1 MLSVFSFLVSLL
13 LASAS
18 TTASAVQARAG
29 TCNPVVTGKKLN
41 IVNGQ
46 FQLGYPAGAFF
57 PNVPIEAEALTI
69 PLVPVFNVD
78 PNISGLLSIPNPQA
92 GGAPLYPTLVNRT
105 QVLLEPRIFDTPVQQ
120 WSFACH
126 NCNDPTLAYGCQ
138 VISAATAQCVQ
149 IGTAVGQTASV
160 SQCSGLPYGNQAF
173 NIFIS

>member
-1 MLSVFSFLVSLL
+1 MLSVFSVLTSLL

-18 TTASAVQARAG
+18 TTASAVQPRAG

-57 PNVPIEAEALTI
+57 PN
-69 PLVPVFNVD
+69 
-78 PNISGLLSIPNPQA
+78 IPNPQA

-120 WSFACH
+120 WSFACN
-126 NCNDPTLAYGCQ
+126 NCDDSTLAYGCQ

-160 SQCSGLPYGNQAF
+160 SQCSGLPFGNQVF
-173 NIFIS
+173 DIFIS